1 MSESQ
6 SVQFAAIISIALPDG
21 AGHSEFNVLLGS
33 ADLVFDSDGNAK
45 PLGDCTLAE
54 LQRFADDLEAEIWA
68 DYQSVSLFDLVV
80 EGQASVSVVN
90 AEDEAEDSAS
100 TELMLEHLVIF
111 PIDDIDGNGD
121 VTSEESELQKL
132 REDLAEALESIP
144 DPSVISEESTI
155 PAISVA
161 NTEPVFEERAVQ
173 EHTDEERAND
183 QRANDQRDI
192 EASLVEDPDVEEHAN
207 DQRDELQRDVEAS
220 LVEEP
225 EVKER
230 DEVQRV
236 VEERHDEERADDQH
250 DDGQRVVEERAED
263 LEPAAVKVKRL
274 RRILGKRRPLNHRTW
289 TAVDILIN
297 ETAFR
302 AAQVHADSSLDREVA
317 GILIGPHPE
326 KQPDGRYIVHVSDAI
341 VAKYTRMQGASVTY
355 TPESWRYV
363 NDKLAELYPNEEAVI
378 VGWYHTH
385 PGFGIFLSGMDRFIH
400 NNFFTQS
407 WHIAMVLDPR
417 ARQSGFF
424 CWDRGMSKVDKYEFP
439 WPVWASG
446 SW

>member
-6 SVQFAAIISIALPDG
+6 FVQFAAIISIALPDD

-33 ADLVFDSDGNAK
+33 ADLVFDGDGNAK

-90 AEDEAEDSAS
+90 SEAEAEDSAS
-100 TELMLEHLVIF
+100 TELMLEQLVIF
-111 PIDDIDGNGD
+111 PIDDVDGNGD
-121 VTSEESELQKL
+121 AVPEEIKSQKL
-132 REDLAEALESIP
+132 REDLAKALESIP
-144 DPSVISEESTI
+144 DPSEISEESAL
-155 PAISVA
+155 PVISVA
-161 NTEPVFEERAVQ
+161 KTEPVFEERSAQ
-173 EHTDEERAND
+173 ERDVDQIDERQGD
-183 QRANDQRDI
+183 DGQRDD
-192 EASLVEDPDVEEHAN
+192 L
-207 DQRDELQRDVEAS
+207 QRDVLQRDVEAS
-220 LVEEP
+220 LREELEVEERDD
-225 EVKER
+225 EH

-236 VEERHDEERADDQH
+236 IE
-250 DDGQRVVEERAED
+250 
-263 LEPAAVKVKRL
+263 EPAEKVEPSAVTIRRL

-302 AAQVHADSSLDREVA
+302 AAQVHAESSLDREVA

-326 KQPDGRYIVHVSDAI
+326 KQPDGRYIVHVSDTI
-341 VAKYTRMQGASVTY
+341 VAKHTRMKGASVTY

-424 CWDRGMSKVDKYEFP
+424 CWDRGMSKVDDYEFP